1 MIFPSAAALKAYLQ
15 SCNMQKPM
23 QFGITDI
30 NPTKRLH
37 APYLNM
43 HEKITNELSEN
54 F

>member
-15 SCNMQKPM
+15 SCNMQNPM

-30 NPTKRLH
+30 KPTKRLH
-37 APYLNM
+37 APYLSM
-43 HEKITNELSEN
+43 QEIISELSEN